1 MFERNFN
8 SSGLKRAM
16 PSLTSPDRCMR
27 CLALRRRIISPPKKA
42 VGSKHR
48 IGDLGEAQLLEYAQ
62 TRKLDEAV
70 VALSL
75 LCTLPVD
82 VVERA
87 MLAADKEALLILAKA
102 LDLSWATT
110 LALLFLGAPD
120 YRIATEGS

>member
-1 MFERNFN
+1 
-8 SSGLKRAM
+8 
-16 PSLTSPDRCMR
+16 MR
-27 CLALRRRIISPPKKA
+27 E
-42 VGSKHR
+42 HR
-48 IGDLGEAQLLEYAQ
+48 IGDLGEAALLEYAQ
-62 TRKLDEAV
+62 ARKLDEAV

-87 MLAADKEALLILAKA
+87 MLASDKEALLILAKA

-120 YRIATEGS
+120 YRIATRDLDAMKAEFAQVGRRRRSGRCCRRIARAGNPQGRA